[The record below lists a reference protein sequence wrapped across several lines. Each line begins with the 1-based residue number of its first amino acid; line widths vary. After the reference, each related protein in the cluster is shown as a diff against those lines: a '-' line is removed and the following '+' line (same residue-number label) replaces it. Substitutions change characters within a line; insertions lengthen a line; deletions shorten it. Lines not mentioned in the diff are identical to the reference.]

1 MKSDGLLKSTM
12 LSDMRKGI
20 LYILAETPMSL
31 AELRAHFD
39 VTSASIIPR
48 IKDLVKAEL
57 ISKDDGSYV
66 LTTTG
71 IILVK
76 RLRAMDNL
84 EKVIENN
91 GEFLNTHDLS
101 PIPAGLINR
110 IDELGDCKV
119 IKNTMEHITAAH
131 DQIYDN
137 LPKAKK
143 IMGIAPVLDPQ
154 YPKVYLGLARMNI
167 PVSIIIPEN
176 IYKKVEKDY
185 SVFLHEFL
193 SHENAKMYVT
203 GNVRLVLVATDN
215 FISMYMYNKNGTF
228 DSMSSLFSSE
238 PSAAKWGEELFESC
252 LLNAREIKIK

>member
-12 LSDMRKGI
+12 LSDIRKGI
-20 LYILAETPMSL
+20 LYILAERPMSL
-31 AELRAHFD
+31 AEIRTHFD

-48 IKDLVKAEL
+48 IKDLVKADL
-57 ISKDDGSYV
+57 ISKDDGKYV

-71 IILVK
+71 TILVK
-76 RLRAMDNL
+76 KLEAMDDL
-84 EKVIENN
+84 EKVIVNT

-101 PIPAGLINR
+101 PIPARLIDR

-119 IKNTMEHITAAH
+119 IRNTMEHITAAH

-154 YPKVYLGLARMNI
+154 YPKIYVGLASMKI

-176 IYKKVEKDY
+176 IYKKVEKEY

-193 SHENAKMYVT
+193 SRENTKMYVIDS
-203 GNVRLVLVATDN
+203 VRLVLVTTDN
-215 FISMYMYNKNGTF
+215 FTSIYLYNKNGTF
-228 DSMSSLFSSE
+228 DSMSSLFSSDL
-238 PSAAKWGEELFESC
+238 SATKWGAELFDSY
-252 LLNAREIKIK
+252 LQKAREIKIK